1 MRTRASGRVLS
12 FVTDGVF
19 FRLQDRCLP
28 VLSEWLPPLIAST
41 MRALAEPLEAT
52 QMAAVTERCALRRAL
67 LQLLQSIGQVLPQGI
82 LIALGSDAANVSLL
96 HFVLA
101 DSFLFA
107 FWDVIYPTRGLPC
120 LLFALGCYRCMMAF
134 NFSVM
139 SYLKGLEA
147 L

>member
-101 DSFLFA
+101 DSFLFC
-107 FWDVIYPTRGLPC
+107 F
-120 LLFALGCYRCMMAF
+120 LGCYLPHKRIAMPFVC
-134 NFSVM
+134 
-139 SYLKGLEA
+139 LGL
-147 L
+147 LLMHDGV